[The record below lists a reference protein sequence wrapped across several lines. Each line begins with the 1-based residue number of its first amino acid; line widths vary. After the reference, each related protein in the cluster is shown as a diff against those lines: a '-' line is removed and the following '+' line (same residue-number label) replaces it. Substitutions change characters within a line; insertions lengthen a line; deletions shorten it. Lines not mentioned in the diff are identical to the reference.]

1 MPAITQK
8 TDMSAP
14 DPADEAF
21 SEGLDAGPAG
31 GWQEI
36 AGIFSAIAEMLS
48 LTAQDANHQGRKN
61 LVRHLDQL
69 EATVHNGAGENEGRL
84 KAELA
89 KLEAELQAWRGAAGG
104 PGFDAAGAAEPGVM
118 SGKGGSFE
126 QSGHLSQ
133 EVQDLFSLSFAG
145 PECRLAKRRGV
156 PDEFPDR
163 FPAGGID
170 RAVFVALGQ
179 RIEAS
184 HLKLAA
190 RLEAGLSSA
199 ANETKT
205 LKDLIAG
212 KKFEQA
218 CDADQSRRPCLSLEG
233 EVAKLAGRLD
243 HAGEGFASLEELE
256 RAISGLSVQL
266 DETRKI
272 ASGLSGAATAGTA
285 AYGDKTQ
292 AVLEEITN
300 LGAIHEN
307 AWQRVQATLTD
318 IQHSLDHLTK
328 AVRDGQGFA
337 NSMLVSASTDPFA
350 PILTSLSQ
358 HGQDGS
364 LAARVI
370 RAGAGEKAMQEKMI
384 LKGGGAFASALP
396 QAAPASFASEAASA
410 ASHGDGDAGHFLIEP
425 GLGFPSR
432 GGDGEASGQSNGAP
446 KNSYDREDTS
456 GRTDFIAA
464 ARRAARAAQLESA
477 AATSNIAPSRIE
489 NGGARVPGAVPV
501 RGGLLLSNRQLVF
514 WSVLV
519 LAALGGG
526 VATLVHPRFH
536 DFVPELLKKFERGA
550 GWDASKATAGTM
562 PTPQTIPQD
571 APASPPPSS
580 RPRASVSKA
589 EATVVVELDPLAP
602 HPLVLVENA
611 VPAQENGHS
620 GDHTAPSISAPSFP
634 IAGSDAIVADRLAQS
649 NGAYI
654 SARSRP
660 AAIFPLGT
668 VLQAAPLA
676 PARSLPARAAARD
689 LAEDAKSGDAAA
701 QLELATR
708 FAEGSTSERNYEMAA
723 LWYGKAAE
731 QGLAVAEYRLASL
744 YERGLGVAQD
754 KQRAKSLYQRAAEK
768 GNTRAM
774 HNLGVLAVESPDG
787 KPNYMSAALWFGKAA
802 EYGVRDS
809 QYNMAVLLAR
819 GLGLPKDLVK
829 SYVWFS
835 IVAAAGDPDAAKKRD
850 EVGARLTSS
859 EVASANAAAASFVP
873 RQPDQAANQN
883 PPPSAAPQVASP
895 GKHNLPEKPKLSG
908 L

>member
-1 MPAITQK
+1 
-8 TDMSAP
+8 MSAP
-14 DPADEAF
+14 DLADNGF
-21 SEGLDAGPAG
+21 HVGPDAGPAG
-31 GWQEI
+31 SWHEI

-69 EATVHNGAGENEGRL
+69 EATVRNGAGDNEGRL

-118 SGKGGSFE
+118 PGKGGSLE
-126 QSGHLSQ
+126 QFGHLSQ
-133 EVQDLFSLSFAG
+133 EVQDSISLSLAG
-145 PECRLAKRRGV
+145 PVRPLAKGRGIA
-156 PDEFPDR
+156 DEFPDR

-205 LKDLIAG
+205 LKDLIGGRAA
-212 KKFEQA
+212 KFEQV
-218 CDADQSRRPCLSLEG
+218 CDADKSRPPGLSLEG

-243 HAGEGFASLEELE
+243 HASEVFASLEVLE

-266 DETRKI
+266 EETRKI
-272 ASGLSGAATAGTA
+272 ASGLSGAATSGTA
-285 AYGDKTQ
+285 AYGDTTQ
-292 AVLEEITN
+292 AVLQEITN

-307 AWQRVQATLTD
+307 AWQRVQSSLAV
-318 IQHSLDHLTK
+318 IQQSLDHVAK
-328 AVRDGQGFA
+328 ATRDGQGFA

-364 LAARVI
+364 LAARVS
-370 RAGAGEKAMQEKMI
+370 RPGAGEKAMQEKMI

-396 QAAPASFASEAASA
+396 QTAPASFADETASA
-410 ASHGDGDAGHFLIEP
+410 ALHGDGDAGHFLIEP

-432 GGDGEASGQSNGAP
+432 GDDGEASGQRYGAP

-489 NGGARVPGAVPV
+489 IGGARVPGAVPV

-536 DFVPELLKKFERGA
+536 DFVPELLKKFESGA
-550 GWDASKATAGTM
+550 GGDASKASAGTM
-562 PTPQTIPQD
+562 PSPQPIPQD

-580 RPRASVSKA
+580 RPRASVLKK

-602 HPLVLVENA
+602 HPLVPVENA
-611 VPAQENGHS
+611 VPAQENGRS
-620 GDHTAPSISAPSFP
+620 GDRASPSISAPSFP
-634 IAGSDAIVADRLAQS
+634 IAGSDTIVADRLTQS

-654 SARSRP
+654 SARPRP

-668 VLQAAPLA
+668 VLQAAPLT
-676 PARSLPARAAARD
+676 PARALPARAAAKN
-689 LAEDAKSGDAAA
+689 LAGDAKSGDAAA

-731 QGLAVAEYRLASL
+731 QGLAVAEYRLAAL
-744 YERGLGVAQD
+744 YERGLGVTQD

-850 EVGARLTSS
+850 EVAARLTSS
-859 EVASANAAAASFVP
+859 EVASANAAVASFVP
-873 RQPDQAANQN
+873 RQPDQAANQD
-883 PPPSAAPQVASP
+883 PPPSAAPQIASP
-895 GKHNLPEKPKLSG
+895 GKLSLPEKPKLSG

>member
-1 MPAITQK
+1 M
-8 TDMSAP
+8 
-14 DPADEAF
+14 
-21 SEGLDAGPAG
+21 
-31 GWQEI
+31 
-36 AGIFSAIAEMLS
+36 
-48 LTAQDANHQGRKN
+48 
-61 LVRHLDQL
+61 
-69 EATVHNGAGENEGRL
+69 
-84 KAELA
+84 
-89 KLEAELQAWRGAAGG
+89 
-104 PGFDAAGAAEPGVM
+104 
-118 SGKGGSFE
+118 
-126 QSGHLSQ
+126 
-133 EVQDLFSLSFAG
+133 
-145 PECRLAKRRGV
+145 AKRRGV

-163 FPAGGID
+163 FPADGID

-243 HAGEGFASLEELE
+243 HAGEGLASLEALE

-272 ASGLSGAATAGTA
+272 ASGLSGAATGTA

-370 RAGAGEKAMQEKMI
+370 RPGAGEKAMQEKMI

-477 AATSNIAPSRIE
+477 AATSNIASSSIE

-550 GWDASKATAGTM
+550 GWDASKASAGTM

-602 HPLVLVENA
+602 HPLVPVENA

-620 GDHTAPSISAPSFP
+620 EDHTAPSISAPSFP

-660 AAIFPLGT
+660 AAIFPLGD
-668 VLQAAPLA
+668 
-676 PARSLPARAAARD
+676 R
-689 LAEDAKSGDAAA
+689 
-701 QLELATR
+701 
-708 FAEGSTSERNYEMAA
+708 
-723 LWYGKAAE
+723 
-731 QGLAVAEYRLASL
+731 
-744 YERGLGVAQD
+744 
-754 KQRAKSLYQRAAEK
+754 
-768 GNTRAM
+768 
-774 HNLGVLAVESPDG
+774 
-787 KPNYMSAALWFGKAA
+787 
-802 EYGVRDS
+802 
-809 QYNMAVLLAR
+809 LAR
-819 GLGLPKDLVK
+819 GP
-829 SYVWFS
+829 SRS
-835 IVAAAGDPDAAKKRD
+835 RQIAAGASGRERPCRGRQIRGCG
-850 EVGARLTSS
+850 GAT
-859 EVASANAAAASFVP
+859 
-873 RQPDQAANQN
+873 
-883 PPPSAAPQVASP
+883 
-895 GKHNLPEKPKLSG
+895 
-908 L
+908 